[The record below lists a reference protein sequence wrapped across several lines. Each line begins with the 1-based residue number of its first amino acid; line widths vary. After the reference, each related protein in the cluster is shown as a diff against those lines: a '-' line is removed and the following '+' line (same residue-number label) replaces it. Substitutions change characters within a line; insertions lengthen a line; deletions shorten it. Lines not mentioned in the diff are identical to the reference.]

1 MKSGVVVLGS
11 TGSVGRSALAVLAA
25 NRDRFRL
32 LGLAAGGNIQLLERQ
47 IAEFSPLAVSVQ
59 GEKAARDLRGRF
71 PRLRVLH
78 GAEGLDELVAL
89 PGCDAVLAAINGTE
103 GMRAAV
109 QALRLK
115 RRLCLANKETLVAA
129 GDIVRREA
137 AAAGAEIVPV
147 DSEQSAIFQCL
158 AQAGPAGVRRVVLT
172 ASGGPFFRD
181 PGRDLATVT
190 VAEALAHP
198 TWSMGRKITIDSAT
212 LMNKA
217 LEIIEA
223 KWLFGLDVDS
233 IEVLIHPE
241 SIIHSMVEFC
251 DGSVVAQLGTP
262 DMRTP
267 IQYALTYPERRPGC
281 SDRLDWSA
289 IRRLHFEPPD
299 LERFPALRLGYE
311 AARAGGTAGAVLNA
325 ANEEAVQA
333 FREARIPFGRIVS
346 TVEQVFRRH
355 RFLAAPTMEDLLAA
369 DRWARQEVSRCLD
382 A

>member
-129 GDIVRREA
+129 GDIVCREA

-223 KWLFGLDVDS
+223 CWLFDQPVEKIDVC
-233 IEVLIHPE
+233 IHPQ
-241 SIIHSMVEFC
+241 SIVHSMVEFT
-251 DGSVVAQLGTP
+251 DTSIKAQMGIP

-267 IQYALTYPERRPGC
+267 IAYALAWPERIDLPLAHL
-281 SDRLDWSA
+281 DFTRLFTLD
-289 IRRLHFEPPD
+289 FFPPD
-299 LERFPALRLGYE
+299 ETKFPALSIARRAMTRPETYPCIMN
-311 AARAGGTAGAVLNA
+311 AADEVAIAAFLDKRITFNKIPEVVEKTMEKLAGAEVTS
-325 ANEEAVQA
+325 
-333 FREARIPFGRIVS
+333 P
-346 TVEQVFRRH
+346 
-355 RFLAAPTMEDLLAA
+355 EDLLVL
-369 DRWARQEVSRCLD
+369 DQKARIIAEGMTT
-382 A
+382 